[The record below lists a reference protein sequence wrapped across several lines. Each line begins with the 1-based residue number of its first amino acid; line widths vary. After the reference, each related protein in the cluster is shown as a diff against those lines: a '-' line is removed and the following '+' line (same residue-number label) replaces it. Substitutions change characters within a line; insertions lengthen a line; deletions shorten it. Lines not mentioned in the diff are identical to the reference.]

1 MQPHPATLP
10 VSHEGGP
17 VGVLLCH
24 GFTGSPASLRP
35 WADYLAK
42 AGYTVEVPRL
52 PGHGTS
58 LSAMSLTRWPDW
70 FARVERSLLLL
81 AQRCETI
88 VVGGLSMGA
97 CLALRLAQV
106 HGTHVHGL
114 VLVNP
119 AIASADRR
127 LLALPVLRHL
137 VPSMPGISND
147 IALPGQDEHA
157 YHRTP
162 LKPLHSFTR
171 MWPVVR
177 RDLPAI
183 DQPILLF
190 RSANDHIVDG
200 SSTPLILDGVS
211 SSDVTHELLHR
222 SHHVATLDYDA
233 ETIFTESH
241 EFIERLATS
250 PSTAAAIASH
260 GR

>member
-1 MQPHPATLP
+1 MEPHPAARS

-35 WADYLAK
+35 WAEHLAK
-42 AGYTVEVPRL
+42 AGYTVELPRL
-52 PGHGTS
+52 PGHGS
-58 LSAMSLTRWPDW
+58 SRDAMSITRWPDW
-70 FARVERSLLLL
+70 FTRVERSLLLL

-88 VVGGLSMGA
+88 IVAGLSMGG

-106 HGTHVHGL
+106 HGAHVQGL

-162 LKPLHSFTR
+162 LKPLHSYTQ
-171 MWPVVR
+171 MWKRVR

-183 DQPILLF
+183 TQPVLLF
-190 RSANDHIVDG
+190 RSANDHVVDG
-200 SSTPLILDGVS
+200 TSAPLILSGVS
-211 SSDVTHELLHR
+211 SSDVTHVLLHR

-233 ETIFTESH
+233 ETIFTKSH
-241 EFIERLATS
+241 EFIERLTAHS
-250 PSTAAAIASH
+250 PAADVTVSR